1 MPAADA
7 TLRTVVYLCP
17 GSRCDVVP
25 FTFYRDAPPGYLL
38 DVRHVPVPDYSPAHG
53 ATLLAELERHL
64 PSDLDD
70 VECVVLGGSAFSLA
84 FGWPELCAELA
95 VTTDRV
101 GVRVVT
107 DMVPVVSRLR
117 QPRTG
122 GIVAAHRLAGVTD
135 DALTGFLRSAGL
147 ECVAVVSD
155 PASVAA
161 NSAGGFAAAAEQARE
176 LTALAMDRCPT
187 AGTVLLLGGSW
198 WVEPARRCAE
208 ARGRRLV
215 NNLTAIVDLL
225 PLLSEGR

>member
-1 MPAADA
+1 VPGDDAMP
-7 TLRTVVYLCP
+7 RTVVYLCP
-17 GSRCDVVP
+17 GFRCDVVP

-38 DVRHVPVPDYSPAHG
+38 DVRHIPVSDYSPAHG
-53 ATLLAELERHL
+53 RTLLAGLEGHL
-64 PSDLDD
+64 PSDLGD

-84 FGWPELCAELA
+84 FEWPELCQELA
-95 VTTDRV
+95 ATTARV

-107 DMVPVVSRLR
+107 DMVPVVGRLR
-117 QPRTG
+117 RPGTD
-122 GIVAAHRLAGVTD
+122 GIVAAHRLAGVSD

-147 ECVAVVSD
+147 ECHAVVSD

-176 LTALAMDRCPT
+176 LTALALERCPT
-187 AGTVLLLGGSW
+187 ANTVLLLGGSW
-198 WVEPARRCAE
+198 WVEPARRFAE
-208 ARGRRLV
+208 ARERHLV